1 MYPRMKRGIDSM
13 RVILHMGDPYP
24 NESPAAKRIR
34 AFYDVLTEH
43 GHHVTVIAPDYR
55 DEKIEVAGT
64 IFCPTIR
71 MKKKTTLMRMMNQL
85 SFAFSSVLYARKAGK
100 ADVVL
105 TTSPPV
111 LISMGGWLIAKMK
124 RAKLVYDVRDI
135 WPDVALEMGSFS
147 EGSLF
152 CKIFAFIRDFM
163 LKHSDL
169 VTAVSPGKVEKLKKY
184 APDADVVFVTN
195 GLDEHFLEN
204 EYHPETVEKYGL
216 NSGYNCV
223 YIGNLGW
230 AQGLMQLM
238 HLAERAKGE
247 GLDARFVLFGSGTEE
262 DDLRKYAEDRKLDNV
277 VFAGRLPNAEMFT
290 VLKAAQLSFVS
301 LVNEKLKDSVPTKMF
316 EALGVG
322 CPVLLS
328 AAGDSADI
336 LNACKL
342 GIAVQPNRDD
352 DLWNA
357 FMELYSNLDQYLQH
371 RENAR
376 NVIMNRYSRQQAAVV
391 LEKHLERLITNGSH
405 NTVR

>member
-1 MYPRMKRGIDSM
+1 M

-43 GHHVTVIAPDYR
+43 GHQVTVMAPDYR
-55 DEKIEVAGT
+55 TSSTEDKDI
-64 IFCPTIR
+64 IYCPTIE
-71 MKKKTTLMRMMNQL
+71 MKKKTTAMRMLNQL
-85 SFAFSSVLYARKAGK
+85 SFAFSSVLYSRRAGK
-100 ADVVL
+100 ADIVL

-111 LISMGGWLIAKMK
+111 LISIAGWLIAKLK
-124 RAKLVYDVRDI
+124 RAKLIYDVRDI

-147 EGSLF
+147 EESIF
-152 CKIFAFIRDFM
+152 CKVFAFIRDFM

-169 VTAVSPGKVEKLKKY
+169 VTVVSPGKVHKLKVY
-184 APDADVVFVTN
+184 APDADVVYVTN
-195 GLDEHFLEN
+195 GLDERFLEN
-204 EYHPETVEKYGL
+204 EYHPETAEKYALTTGF
-216 NSGYNCV
+216 NCV

-230 AQGLMQLM
+230 AQGLTQLIQ
-238 HLAERAKGE
+238 LAERAKE
-247 GLDARFVLFGSGTEE
+247 NRIDARFVLFGSGVEE
-262 DDLRKYAEDRKLDNV
+262 ESLRKYAEERNLDNV
-277 VFAGRLPNAEMFT
+277 VFAGRVPNAEMFT

-336 LNACKL
+336 LNECKL
-342 GIAVQPNRDD
+342 GIAVQPNHDE

-357 FMELYSNLDQYLQH
+357 FMELYSNCDKYLQH
-371 RENAR
+371 RDNAR
-376 NVIMNRYSRQQAAVV
+376 SVIMNYYSRQQAAVI
-391 LEKHLERLITNGSH
+391 LEKHLDRLITYGVNNEVAQNH
-405 NTVR
+405 

>member
-1 MYPRMKRGIDSM
+1 M
-13 RVILHMGDPYP
+13 RIILHMGDPYP

-34 AFYDVLTEH
+34 AFYDVLTAH
-43 GHHVTVIAPDYR
+43 GHQVTVMAPDYR
-55 DEKIEVAGT
+55 TTDTEEKDIVY
-64 IFCPTIR
+64 CPTIE
-71 MKKKTTLMRMMNQL
+71 MKKKTTAMRMLNQL
-85 SFAFSSVLYARKAGK
+85 SFAFSSVLFSGRAGK

-111 LISMGGWLIAKMK
+111 LISMAGWLIAKLK

-147 EGSLF
+147 EASFF
-152 CKIFAFIRDFM
+152 CKVFAFIRDFM
-163 LKHSDL
+163 LKHADL
-169 VTAVSPGKVEKLKKY
+169 VTAVSLGKVEKLKIY
-184 APDADVVFVTN
+184 APGADVEYVTN
-195 GLDEHFLEN
+195 GLDERFLEN
-204 EYHPETVEKYGL
+204 EYHSETAEKYGL
-216 NSGYNCV
+216 TNGFNCV

-230 AQGLMQLM
+230 AQGLTQLMQL
-238 HLAERAKGE
+238 AKRAKDNKV
-247 GLDARFVLFGSGTEE
+247 DARFVLFGSGVEE
-262 DDLRKYAEDRKLDNV
+262 ESLRKYAEDHHLDNV
-277 VFAGRLPNAEMFT
+277 VFAGRVPNAEMFT

-301 LVNEKLKDSVPTKMF
+301 LVNDKLRDSVPTKMF

-357 FMELYSNLDQYLQH
+357 FMEMYSNLDQYLQH
-371 RENAR
+371 RENTR
-376 NVIMNRYSRQQAAVV
+376 TVIMNHYSRQQAAVV
-391 LEKHLERLITNGSH
+391 LENHLERLIANGVQ

>member
-1 MYPRMKRGIDSM
+1 M
-13 RVILHMGDPYP
+13 RIILHMGDPYP

-34 AFYDVLTEH
+34 AFYDVLTAH
-43 GHHVTVIAPDYR
+43 GHQVTVMAPDYR
-55 DEKIEVAGT
+55 TTDAEEKDIVY
-64 IFCPTIR
+64 CPTIE
-71 MKKKTTLMRMMNQL
+71 MKKKTTAMRMLNQL
-85 SFAFSSVLYARKAGK
+85 SFAFSSVLFSGRADK

-111 LISMGGWLIAKMK
+111 LISMAGWLIAKLK

-147 EGSLF
+147 EESFF
-152 CKIFAFIRDFM
+152 CKVFAFIRDFM
-163 LKHSDL
+163 LKHADL
-169 VTAVSPGKVEKLKKY
+169 VTAVSPGKVDKLKVY
-184 APDADVVFVTN
+184 APDADVEYVTN
-195 GLDEHFLEN
+195 GLDERFLEN
-204 EYHPETVEKYGL
+204 EYHSETAEKYGL
-216 NSGYNCV
+216 TNGFNWV

-230 AQGLMQLM
+230 AQGLTQLMQL
-238 HLAERAKGE
+238 AKRAK
-247 GLDARFVLFGSGTEE
+247 DNKVNARFVLFGSGVEE
-262 DDLRKYAEDRKLDNV
+262 ESLRKYAEDHHLDNV
-277 VFAGRLPNAEMFT
+277 VFAGRVPNAEMFT

-301 LVNEKLKDSVPTKMF
+301 LVNDKLRDSVPTKMF

-342 GIAVQPNRDD
+342 GIAVKPNRDD

-357 FMELYSNLDQYLQH
+357 FMELYSNLDEYLQH
-371 RENAR
+371 RENTRA
-376 NVIMNRYSRQQAAVV
+376 VIMNHYSRQQAAVV
-391 LEKHLERLITNGSH
+391 LENHLERLIANGVQ

>member
-1 MYPRMKRGIDSM
+1 M

-85 SFAFSSVLYARKAGK
+85 SFAFSSVLYARKAEK

-152 CKIFAFIRDFM
+152 CRIFAFIRDFM

-169 VTAVSPGKVEKLKKY
+169 VTAVSPGKVKKLKTY
-184 APDADVVFVTN
+184 EPDANVVLVTN
-195 GLDEHFLEN
+195 GLDEQFLEN
-204 EYHPETVEKYGL
+204 TYKPEIAEQYGL
-216 NSGYNCV
+216 TSSGFHCV

-230 AQGLMQLM
+230 AQGLTQLLQ
-238 HLAERAKGE
+238 LAERAKAN
-247 GLDARFVLFGSGTEE
+247 GLDARFLLFGSGVEE
-262 DDLRKYAEDRKLDNV
+262 EALRRYAEEHKLDNV
-277 VFAGRLPNAEMFT
+277 VFAGRLPNSQMFT

-301 LVNEKLKDSVPTKMF
+301 LVNDKLKDSVPTKLF

-357 FMELYSNLDQYLQH
+357 FMELYSNLDQYWQH

-391 LEKHLERLITNGSH
+391 LEKQLERLITNGSH

>member
-1 MYPRMKRGIDSM
+1 M
-13 RVILHMGDPYP
+13 RIILHMGDPYP

-34 AFYDVLTEH
+34 AFYDVLTAH
-43 GHHVTVIAPDYR
+43 GHQVTVMAPDYR
-55 DEKIEVAGT
+55 TTDAEEKDIVY
-64 IFCPTIR
+64 CPTIE
-71 MKKKTTLMRMMNQL
+71 MKKKTTAMRMLNQL
-85 SFAFSSVLYARKAGK
+85 SFAFSSVLFSGRAGK

-111 LISMGGWLIAKMK
+111 LISMAGWLIAKMK

-147 EGSLF
+147 EESFF
-152 CKIFAFIRDFM
+152 CKVFAFIRDFM
-163 LKHSDL
+163 LKHADL
-169 VTAVSPGKVEKLKKY
+169 VTAVSPGKVEKLKIY
-184 APDADVVFVTN
+184 APGADVEYVTN
-195 GLDEHFLEN
+195 GLDERFLEN
-204 EYHPETVEKYGL
+204 EYHSETAEKYGL
-216 NSGYNCV
+216 TNGFNCV

-230 AQGLMQLM
+230 AQGLTQLMQL
-238 HLAERAKGE
+238 AKRAKDSKV
-247 GLDARFVLFGSGTEE
+247 DARFVLFGSGVEE
-262 DDLRKYAEDRKLDNV
+262 ESLRKYAEDHHLDNV
-277 VFAGRLPNAEMFT
+277 VFAGRVPNAEMFT

-301 LVNEKLKDSVPTKMF
+301 LVNDKLRDSVPTKMF

-342 GIAVQPNRDD
+342 GIAVKPNRDD

-357 FMELYSNLDQYLQH
+357 FMELYSNLDEYLQH
-371 RENAR
+371 RENTRA
-376 NVIMNRYSRQQAAVV
+376 VIMNHYSRQQAAVV
-391 LEKHLERLITNGSH
+391 LENHLERLIANGVQ